1 MFIQTESGQH
11 FLQEKINNALS
22 ERNTGVRLTSL
33 GGRIPL
39 AMRAG
44 VEFSDGKGVW
54 LKIPSAD
61 LTLNAAHMFTRI
73 GVSLVLKDPEML
85 RLPEGLSTAGEK
97 EEPAGTSG
105 IRQAFGGLDSL
116 TESLPGWL
124 PELAVEN
131 IDIRTLVWGGLSM
144 PRMIPEPLTF

>member
-1 MFIQTESGQH
+1 MLFPRSSFFFFLLCCVIGCYMFIQTESGQH

-97 EEPAGTSG
+97 K
-105 IRQAFGGLDSL
+105 
-116 TESLPGWL
+116 SLPARRASVRLSEGW
-124 PELAVEN
+124 
-131 IDIRTLVWGGLSM
+131 IH
-144 PRMIPEPLTF
+144 